1 MKVKTRLSLYCSLIF
16 GIIFALISYS
26 IYHLYF
32 RTTERAIYNNL
43 QKIAWITAWFYL
55 EEDELSEKEFEKIR
69 VQFEDLVVGVT
80 YQLYDLHNTIV
91 FGDTTNTIP
100 PTLLDKI
107 RTENKIQFR
116 TENEFCYGIFYKD
129 NQGDFVVIAKEDQSL
144 SEKQIQLL
152 LWILIPSFL
161 AGLIAIILLSR
172 WVARIAYRPFSEV
185 INQVNNISM
194 HDLDVHIQSPN
205 TQDELQE
212 LIDTFNHLLTKIS
225 ETFTLQKNFVKYV
238 SHEFKTPLASILGNL
253 DLFTI
258 RDRTPEEYH
267 RLAEKLT
274 QQILQMEK
282 ILETLIIISDL
293 KEEKQARKLTRVD
306 ELIWEI
312 ISKMRDVYPQAKVL
326 IHVNVNP
333 EDEALLSVPKDP
345 TQLWIALFNL
355 IDNAIKY
362 SQGKNVHIELYTNE
376 RGLCLAITNQGIGI
390 PADQMEYISKP
401 FTRAD
406 NTGEVRGSGIGLSL
420 ALRILNKNKIEYR
433 IHSEVNIGT
442 RIILYFPQTAY

>member
-1 MKVKTRLSLYCSLIF
+1 M
-16 GIIFALISYS
+16 
-26 IYHLYF
+26 
-32 RTTERAIYNNL
+32 
-43 QKIAWITAWFYL
+43 

-225 ETFTLQKNFVKYV
+225 ETFTLQKT
-238 SHEFKTPLASILGNL
+238 S
-253 DLFTI
+253 
-258 RDRTPEEYH
+258 
-267 RLAEKLT
+267 
-274 QQILQMEK
+274 
-282 ILETLIIISDL
+282 
-293 KEEKQARKLTRVD
+293 
-306 ELIWEI
+306 
-312 ISKMRDVYPQAKVL
+312 
-326 IHVNVNP
+326 
-333 EDEALLSVPKDP
+333 
-345 TQLWIALFNL
+345 
-355 IDNAIKY
+355 
-362 SQGKNVHIELYTNE
+362 
-376 RGLCLAITNQGIGI
+376 
-390 PADQMEYISKP
+390 
-401 FTRAD
+401 
-406 NTGEVRGSGIGLSL
+406 
-420 ALRILNKNKIEYR
+420 
-433 IHSEVNIGT
+433 
-442 RIILYFPQTAY
+442 